1 MAMNSFDVYSTVVFP
16 ILGGIIA
23 GVIVIL
29 IEWGFRILHER
40 SQRRRATKVIS
51 RFFAEWQDAI
61 NTSADL
67 PENPSGVTASKDQIQ
82 FIKHRYYVRAV
93 HFTISRWSK
102 YLSDQ
107 QTEEINL
114 FIFRHEHSEIGILPE
129 KRIFGQEIYD
139 RFFQR
144 AREIKWLKF

>member
-67 PENPSGVTASKDQIQ
+67 PEKPFRCYRIKRPNSIYQTQVLCQSGSLYYIQ
-82 FIKHRYYVRAV
+82 MVK
-93 HFTISRWSK
+93 IS
-102 YLSDQ
+102 
-107 QTEEINL
+107 I
-114 FIFRHEHSEIGILPE
+114 
-129 KRIFGQEIYD
+129 
-139 RFFQR
+139 
-144 AREIKWLKF
+144 